1 MEASV
6 SFQFPPRFFLIRE
19 ELVLLTL
26 DVNSEEEDP
35 DEYPFPLTLKT
46 KTSAPGTPLQT
57 LTLNG
62 N

>member
-26 DVNSEEEDP
+26 DVTSEEEDP

>member
-1 MEASV
+1 MM
-6 SFQFPPRFFLIRE
+6 RE
-19 ELVLLTL
+19 EFVFANTDL
-26 DVNSEEEDP
+26 NSEEEDP

-46 KTSAPGTPLQT
+46 KPSAPGTPLQT